1 MKAEPITITEFQKR
15 RSELMAMMG
24 HEGIAIVN
32 GARLMQ
38 RNSDVDF
45 PFRQHSDMLYLSG
58 FPEPEAVLV
67 LIPGR
72 EHGETILFCQ
82 ERDEES
88 ERWTGEI
95 TGPERARQLYGVDDA
110 FPFNDIDEILPG
122 LLENQQRVYHSMGED
137 RNFDGRLLRWVHGL
151 SGYRQSGG
159 HSPGEFVQLGQYL
172 HELRLFKS
180 QTELAL
186 MRRAAD
192 ITVQAHERLM
202 QSAVPG
208 QFEYQLEATLLHEFM
223 IQGARYPAYPCI
235 VGSGD
240 NACVMHYVDNGR
252 RIEDG
257 DLVLVDAGC
266 EYEGYAAD
274 VTRTFPIN
282 GRFTTPQREIYE
294 VVLSAHE
301 AAVAEIMPGNHW
313 NQPHMAAMRAVT
325 EGLVQL
331 NILEGDIDNLMAEE
345 AYRPYTMH
353 RTGHWLGLD
362 VHDVGEYRV
371 EDQWRVFEQGMVTT
385 IEPGIYL
392 ASDVAE
398 IPERYRGIG
407 VRIEDDLLLT
417 RKGHEIL
424 TDSLVRDAAGI
435 EALMANP

>member
-1 MKAEPITITEFQKR
+1 MAITEFQKR

-24 HEGIAIVN
+24 YEGIAIVN
-32 GARLMQ
+32 GAHLMQ

-122 LLENQQRVYHSMGED
+122 LLENRQRVYYSMGED
-137 RNFDGRLLRWVHGL
+137 RNFDERLLRWVHGL

-331 NILEGDIDNLMAEE
+331 NILEGDIDILMAEE

-407 VRIEDDLLLT
+407 IRIEDDLLLT

-424 TDSLVRDAAGI
+424 TDRLVRDAAGI

>member
-1 MKAEPITITEFQKR
+1 MKAEPIAITEFQKR

-24 HEGIAIVN
+24 CEGIAIVN
-32 GARLMQ
+32 GAHLMQ

-122 LLENQQRVYHSMGED
+122 LLENRQRVYYSMGED

-151 SGYRQSGG
+151 SGYRQSGV

-180 QTELAL
+180 QTELGL

-331 NILEGDIDNLMAEE
+331 NILDGDIDILMAEE

-407 VRIEDDLLLT
+407 IRIEDDLLLT

-424 TDSLVRDAAGI
+424 TDRLVRDAAGI

>member
-1 MKAEPITITEFQKR
+1 
-15 RSELMAMMG
+15 MAMMG
-24 HEGIAIVN
+24 YEGIAIVN
-32 GARLMQ
+32 GAHLMQ

-122 LLENQQRVYHSMGED
+122 LLENRQRVYYSMGED
-137 RNFDGRLLRWVHGL
+137 RNFDERLLRWVHGL

-331 NILEGDIDNLMAEE
+331 NILEGDIDILMAEE

-407 VRIEDDLLLT
+407 IRIEDDLLLT

-424 TDSLVRDAAGI
+424 TDRLVRDAAGI

>member
-1 MKAEPITITEFQKR
+1 
-15 RSELMAMMG
+15 MMG
-24 HEGIAIVN
+24 CEGIAIVN
-32 GARLMQ
+32 GAHLMQ

-122 LLENQQRVYHSMGED
+122 LLENRQRVYYSMGED
-137 RNFDGRLLRWVHGL
+137 RNFDERLLRWVHGL

-192 ITVQAHERLM
+192 ITVQAHKRLM

-331 NILEGDIDNLMAEE
+331 NILEGDIDILMAEE

>member
-1 MKAEPITITEFQKR
+1 
-15 RSELMAMMG
+15 MMG
-24 HEGIAIVN
+24 YEGIAIVN
-32 GARLMQ
+32 GAHLMQ

-122 LLENQQRVYHSMGED
+122 LLENRQRVYYSMGED
-137 RNFDGRLLRWVHGL
+137 RNFDERLLRWVHGL

-331 NILEGDIDNLMAEE
+331 NILEGDIDILMAEE

-407 VRIEDDLLLT
+407 IRIEDDLLLT

-424 TDSLVRDAAGI
+424 TDRLVRDAAGI

>member
-1 MKAEPITITEFQKR
+1 
-15 RSELMAMMG
+15 
-24 HEGIAIVN
+24 
-32 GARLMQ
+32 
-38 RNSDVDF
+38 
-45 PFRQHSDMLYLSG
+45 
-58 FPEPEAVLV
+58 
-67 LIPGR
+67 
-72 EHGETILFCQ
+72 
-82 ERDEES
+82 
-88 ERWTGEI
+88 
-95 TGPERARQLYGVDDA
+95 
-110 FPFNDIDEILPG
+110 
-122 LLENQQRVYHSMGED
+122 
-137 RNFDGRLLRWVHGL
+137 
-151 SGYRQSGG
+151 
-159 HSPGEFVQLGQYL
+159 
-172 HELRLFKS
+172 
-180 QTELAL
+180 

-331 NILEGDIDNLMAEE
+331 NILEGDIDILMAEE